1 MCLPSF
7 QIPFFSVGD
16 EPRICLFI
24 YRLKYQK
31 GEVKDKQKQPHK
43 APKIVF
49 KGICEVV
56 CKIPL

>member
-1 MCLPSF
+1 
-7 QIPFFSVGD
+7 VGD
-16 EPRICLFI
+16 EPRICLFV